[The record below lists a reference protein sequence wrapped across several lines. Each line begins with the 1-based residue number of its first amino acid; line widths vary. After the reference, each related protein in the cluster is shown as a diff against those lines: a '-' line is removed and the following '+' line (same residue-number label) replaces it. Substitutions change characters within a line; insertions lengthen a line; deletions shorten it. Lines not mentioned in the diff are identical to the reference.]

1 MENPSTRRSAMGIF
15 LAPYDRDSKD
25 RQTVAFDWKLV
36 VHDLFSVRNMFFW
49 PAVLAGTGHSR
60 FQIRPLM

>member
-1 MENPSTRRSAMGIF
+1 MGIF

-36 VHDLFSVRNMFFW
+36 VHDLFSVRNMFFYGLGYW
-49 PAVLAGTGHSR
+49 PLSIVSG
-60 FQIRPLM
+60 PL